1 MSRHNFYTGA
11 GLDRATHLRKDEAWL
26 AESLADPRSRLVPVW
41 RARNLVAGYSGDGE
55 PFGAIMRGAS
65 ALGERVSPVLLEAPA
80 VRPHIESG
88 AAVVLLGLA
97 EEVAH
102 FAIDLSHLEAPE
114 EAPELAGLGRF
125 TDLRAVGPLMGQ
137 AQGALLAYARGML
150 HWHNRHRFCGRC
162 GSETR
167 SAEAGHMR
175 ACLNPDCGASH
186 FPRTDPAVIMLV
198 TRGDMCL
205 LGRQAAWP
213 PGMHSTLAGF
223 VEPGESLEEA
233 VAREVH
239 EETGVRVADVR
250 YCSSQPWPFPSSLML
265 GFRATALDEEIR
277 VFEDELEDARWFSR
291 DFVRGHEPDE
301 RFRTPRTDSI
311 AWRLIKDWL
320 DEG

>member
-1 MSRHNFYTGA
+1 MSRDNFYAGA
-11 GLDRATHLRKDEAWL
+11 GLDRVAHLRKDEAWL

-55 PFGAIMRGAS
+55 PFGAIMRNPA
-65 ALGERVSPVLLEAPA
+65 ALRGQVTPVLLEPPA

-88 AAVVLLGLA
+88 APVVLLGLVEA
-97 EEVAH
+97 VAH
-102 FAIDLSHLEAPE
+102 FAIDLSYLETPE

-137 AQGALLAYARGML
+137 AEGAMLAYARGIL

-167 SAEAGHMR
+167 SADAGHMR
-175 ACLNPDCGASH
+175 VCLNPECGTSH

-198 TRGDMCL
+198 TRGEMCL
-205 LGRQAAWP
+205 LGRQAIWP

-239 EETGVRVADVR
+239 EETGVRVVDVR
-250 YCSSQPWPFPSSLML
+250 YRSSQPWPFPSSLML
-265 GFRATALDEEIR
+265 GFRATAIDEEIR
-277 VFEDELEDARWFSR
+277 VFTEELEDARWFSR

-301 RFRTPRTDSI
+301 SFRTPRRDSI